1 MWCNFEGLIPRGRW
15 LNFGSPPPSTICQ
28 QVCQIG
34 IFTKLSVH
42 VGDRNPKFSTLYMAV
57 SQCLGLSR
65 RLAIFATVAAASA
78 LSRGERP
85 IRSA

>member
-1 MWCNFEGLIPRGRW
+1 MVKFWF
-15 LNFGSPPPSTICQ
+15 STSLDNLPAS
-28 QVCQIG
+28 VPDWHG